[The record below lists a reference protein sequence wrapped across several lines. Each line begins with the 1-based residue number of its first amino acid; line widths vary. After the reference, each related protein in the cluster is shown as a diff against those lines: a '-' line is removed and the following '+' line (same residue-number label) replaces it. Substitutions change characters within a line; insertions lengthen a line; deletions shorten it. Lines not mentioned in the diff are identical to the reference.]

1 MRDARRHLAQGAIRE
16 RSKQIGRAR
25 QILRELSASLD
36 RERGGELSPRLAGLY
51 AYMQTRLMEA
61 NSRQLDAPL
70 QEVERLLSD
79 LSEAWQSAAKSRE
92 AEAEVL
98 ETISVGL
105 FLVRV
110 AKGSH
115 ATLVQTRVNDDVWMP
130 HQVQAFGSAR
140 VGLLKVLRIEQ
151 EIRYSNSRKFPAAS
165 PLASQVTTK

>member
-92 AEAEVL
+92 AEA
-98 ETISVGL
+98 
-105 FLVRV
+105 RV
-110 AKGSH
+110 
-115 ATLVQTRVNDDVWMP
+115 
-130 HQVQAFGSAR
+130 
-140 VGLLKVLRIEQ
+140 
-151 EIRYSNSRKFPAAS
+151 PA
-165 PLASQVTTK
+165 PV